1 MNKNQLKKLIAAAAT
16 VAGVFS
22 TVAPASASTFTW
34 GDWTKT
40 YEVQDK
46 STDTSGFQT
55 LISEYQKYVQ
65 PESLAI
71 PEDKLTKLDPTKLR
85 LKNESNVRI
94 WFLNEGATYKNQLA
108 YEAVKGNNSQKGL
121 LFNDVSCDISQAANS
136 ACQLGE
142 NPGTLDIGDYVEL
155 GKVAGGSQLNF
166 FMKTDG
172 FNNPDG
178 PVYGADPTKN
188 PDLLEHLVAYEI
200 DDYLLIGFED
210 LPGPEGISS
219 DRDFNDVVFVVDVGK
234 DNIESVPEPATAMA
248 LLAAS
253 AAGVMTLRRRE
264 STTNDQ

>member
-1 MNKNQLKKLIAAAAT
+1 MMNKNQLKKLIAAAVT
-16 VAGVFS
+16 VTGVFS
-22 TVAPASASTFTW
+22 AVAPASASTFSW

-46 STDTSGFQT
+46 STNDSGFQS

-71 PEDKLTKLDPTKLR
+71 PEDKLNKLDPTKLR
-85 LKNESNVRI
+85 LKNDSNVRI
-94 WFLNEGATYKNQLA
+94 WFLNEGATFKNQLA
-108 YEAVKGNNSQKGL
+108 YEAVKGSDSQKGL

-136 ACQLGE
+136 VCQIGE
-142 NPGTLDIGDYVEL
+142 NPGTLDIGDYVEI
-155 GKVAGGSQLNF
+155 GQVTGGSQLNF
-166 FMKTDG
+166 FIKADG

-178 PVYGADPTKN
+178 PVYGADATKN

-200 DDYLLIGFED
+200 DDYLLLGFED
-210 LPGPEGISS
+210 LPGPEGPSS
-219 DRDFNDVVFVVDVGK
+219 DRDFNDVMFVVDVGK

-248 LLAAS
+248 LLAAA

-264 STTNDQ
+264 NSDQ